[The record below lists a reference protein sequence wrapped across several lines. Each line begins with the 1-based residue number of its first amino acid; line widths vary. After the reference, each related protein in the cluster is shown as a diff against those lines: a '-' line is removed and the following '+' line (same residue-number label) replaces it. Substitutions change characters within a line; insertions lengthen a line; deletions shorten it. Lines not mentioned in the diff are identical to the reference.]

1 LHAVRVTAA
10 DVGGVACRDFYKPSD
25 AMTFARS
32 ALKIGQSPQAVAD
45 ALVERALKRYTADNV
60 SVCVLK
66 FPWAFKGGQ
75 GKSAGSK
82 P

>member
-1 LHAVRVTAA
+1 MCLRQKRLHV
-10 DVGGVACRDFYKPSD
+10 CRDFYTPSD
-25 AMTFARS
+25 AMSFART
-32 ALKIGQSPQAVAD
+32 ALKGGQSAQQVAD
-45 ALVERALKRYTADNV
+45 ALVDRALKRYTADNV

-75 GKSAGSK
+75 GKSAGTK